1 MTCSAQA
8 RADRDLLVALK
19 AAGDRERAARMQ
31 ATITKQHAPP
41 TWSAPPVAVFAA
53 EKAAPAP
60 PPTASELARL
70 ARDNAR
76 AAATARKAALL
87 GNKTTSATAPPA
99 QKVEVDDPVTQARAA
114 QASADHDLQVALQAA
129 SDRLAV
135 ATGPAVLPIRNQTA
149 SVWGKIDVREAFDQL
164 RASLQTLPVTPV
176 IAPGLNVTPGRAK
189 SATEVKEERLA
200 AEQVNAATTTT
211 PSVISKTATET
222 VVAASPPPMNATR
235 AKSAT
240 EVKEER
246 LAAEQVNAAT
256 TTTPAIAKKKSAT
269 GIKTAKLEAQSN
281 LTARSNNAAV
291 SVVFVKSPFKDL
303 HDYWDDPSK
312 PNQIRGEW
320 LTDNQVKS
328 SNVDENALTGILHQG
343 FYVPTVDGKRKP
355 MKMFTSLE
363 ARQCLAGKKVFFAGD
378 SYQEQFFI
386 GLADLLL
393 NQVND
398 NHELQSKEGKEF
410 ASLNRRL
417 KAMAMNQTLHE
428 KHPELSGVLITCMA
442 QPECYGNA
450 WVDGH
455 GNTEKCT
462 PGRSLFHTTGR
473 PTSMHMKTWDM
484 TSHNPPAGCKEKP
497 NPDANSLKIC
507 DQCLS
512 NLPTADAL
520 VVGSTIHLLNAR
532 GNRGE
537 LVAEDI
543 TWLRRRHK
551 NMIWTAGPHVEVS
564 KITESQQKYFAP
576 VEDPTN
582 PAPPFAYSFVCYDIV
597 MILCSKSSNGVLI
610 VEWLFRR

>member
-99 QKVEVDDPVTQARAA
+99 QKVEVDPVTQARAA

>member
-1 MTCSAQA
+1 M
-8 RADRDLLVALK
+8 
-19 AAGDRERAARMQ
+19 
-31 ATITKQHAPP
+31 
-41 TWSAPPVAVFAA
+41 
-53 EKAAPAP
+53 
-60 PPTASELARL
+60 
-70 ARDNAR
+70 
-76 AAATARKAALL
+76 
-87 GNKTTSATAPPA
+87 
-99 QKVEVDDPVTQARAA
+99 
-114 QASADHDLQVALQAA
+114 
-129 SDRLAV
+129 
-135 ATGPAVLPIRNQTA
+135 
-149 SVWGKIDVREAFDQL
+149 
-164 RASLQTLPVTPV
+164 
-176 IAPGLNVTPGRAK
+176 
-189 SATEVKEERLA
+189 
-200 AEQVNAATTTT
+200 
-211 PSVISKTATET
+211 
-222 VVAASPPPMNATR
+222 
-235 AKSAT
+235 
-240 EVKEER
+240 
-246 LAAEQVNAAT
+246 
-256 TTTPAIAKKKSAT
+256 
-269 GIKTAKLEAQSN
+269 
-281 LTARSNNAAV
+281 
-291 SVVFVKSPFKDL
+291 
-303 HDYWDDPSK
+303 
-312 PNQIRGEW
+312 
-320 LTDNQVKS
+320 
-328 SNVDENALTGILHQG
+328 
-343 FYVPTVDGKRKP
+343 
-355 MKMFTSLE
+355 
-363 ARQCLAGKKVFFAGD
+363 AGKKVFFAGD

>member
-87 GNKTTSATAPPA
+87 GNKTTSATAPSA
-99 QKVEVDDPVTQARAA
+99 QKVEVDPVTQARAA
-114 QASADHDLQVALQAA
+114 QASADHNLQVALQAT

-164 RASLQTLPVTPV
+164 RASLQTLPITPV

-246 LAAEQVNAAT
+246 LAAEQVNVAT

>member
-99 QKVEVDDPVTQARAA
+99 QKVEVDPVTQARAA

-164 RASLQTLPVTPV
+164 RASLQTLPITPV

>member
-99 QKVEVDDPVTQARAA
+99 QKVEVDPVTQARAA

-269 GIKTAKLEAQSN
+269 GIKTAKLDAQSN